1 MRKRV
6 ILSAA
11 ILFVSGAVGT
21 IPAQAQF
28 LKKLGKVLD
37 KVANAGNKKTSDSKV
52 RQIGETVTIGD
63 MTMKA
68 YTDNPGVGLNFGTC
82 QRQGSQVVIT
92 LQFTNPQSP
101 KPMEIRLQNFDPNP
115 VKAYSASGQQYKVS
129 QICLGTSKS
138 SEGVTNTIPQKSYLN
153 GYIVLSGVP
162 ENVKTIGKLV
172 VATSG
177 HQEMDASNRFFSF
190 VLENIPITEKPTMT
204 DKGISPVEIGAKV
217 SALPQQVAGLYD
229 KVTSNTEEDMDGEVM
244 TYLTFTLAGQPKLAA
259 TAGSDGVIWQVST
272 ESPDV
277 VVYVNGNPYKVG
289 DKIAT
294 LMRERGVRS
303 DDEYG
308 FAACYGNIDVNEDIN
323 GTICSFSIGRY

>member
-11 ILFVSGAVGT
+11 ILFVTGAVGT

-28 LKKLGKVLD
+28 LKKLGKALD
-37 KVANAGNKKTSDSKV
+37 KVANAGNKKSTGNEKV
-52 RQIGETVTIGD
+52 RQIGETVKIGD

-82 QRQGSQVVIT
+82 ERQGSEVVIT
-92 LQFTNPQSP
+92 LQFTNPQSSQ
-101 KPMEIRLQNFDPNP
+101 PMAIRLQNFDPNP
-115 VKAYSASGQQYKVS
+115 VKAYSASGQEYRVS
-129 QICLGTSKS
+129 QICLGKSKS
-138 SEGVTNTIPQKSYLN
+138 SEGVSNTIPQKGYLN
-153 GYIVLSGVP
+153 GYITLSGVP

-177 HQEMDASNRFFSF
+177 HPDMDASNRFFSF

-204 DKGISPVEIGAKV
+204 AKGISPVEIGTKV

-229 KVTSNTEEDMDGEVM
+229 KVTSNTEEDMDGDIT
-244 TYLTFTLAGQPKLAA
+244 TYLTFTLAGLPKLTA

-294 LMRERGVRS
+294 LKRAWS
-303 DDEYG
+303 
-308 FAACYGNIDVNEDIN
+308 AL
-323 GTICSFSIGRY
+323 